1 MVREFQ
7 SIIGREAGN
16 YMKPVYRS
24 NLFILIVVL
33 GQIMGSIFLSK
44 PLYQFFQYKQILVIS
59 QILFLL
65 IPVIIYIIVAKVS
78 IRDTLKLNKI
88 SFRDVIAVIAIAI
101 ISQPIATFLSAL
113 SSMFFRNVI
122 NDLFKEMNSIS
133 YVTQLGIVALTP
145 AICEELTM
153 RGVVLSGYDKVGR
166 SKAAVATGFLFGILH
181 MNLQQF
187 FYAFALGILF
197 AYLVRI
203 TNSILSTILCH
214 FTFNGIQVTMSFAAS
229 KLNPNLV
236 NQAGELANLSAKN
249 KIAILV
255 PYFIWAAVCTYVLV
269 WIIKSMEQRHGYG
282 RKTENQNKTN
292 HQVYESGTNDTMPHL
307 IRRNSNHKE
316 ENIING
322 PFIAVAVV
330 FILMMILM
338 RYLR

>member
-1 MVREFQ
+1 
-7 SIIGREAGN
+7 
-16 YMKPVYRS
+16 MKPVYRS

-33 GQIMGSIFLSK
+33 VQVIGSIFLSK
-44 PLYQFFQYKQILVIS
+44 PLYQFFQYNQILVIS

-65 IPVIIYIIVAKVS
+65 IPVIIYLIVAKVS
-78 IRDTLKLNKI
+78 IRDTLKINKI
-88 SFRDVIAVIAIAI
+88 SFKDVIAVIAIAI

-122 NDLFKEMNSIS
+122 NDLFKEMGSIS

-153 RGVVLSGYDKVGR
+153 RGIVLSGYDKVGR

-214 FTFNGIQVTMSFAAS
+214 FTFNGIQVTMSFVAS
-229 KLNPNLV
+229 KLNPDMINR
-236 NQAGELANLSAKN
+236 AGELADLSVKS
-249 KIAILV
+249 KIAILA
-255 PYFIWAAVCTYVLV
+255 PYFIWAVICTYVLI
-269 WIIKSMEQRHGYG
+269 WIIKNMEQSHGYG
-282 RKTENQNKTN
+282 RKTEKLNKANNERYELDTN
-292 HQVYESGTNDTMPHL
+292 GTMPHL
-307 IRRNSNHKE
+307 IRRNGNYKE

-322 PFIAVAVV
+322 PFIAVTVV

-338 RYLR
+338 KYMR